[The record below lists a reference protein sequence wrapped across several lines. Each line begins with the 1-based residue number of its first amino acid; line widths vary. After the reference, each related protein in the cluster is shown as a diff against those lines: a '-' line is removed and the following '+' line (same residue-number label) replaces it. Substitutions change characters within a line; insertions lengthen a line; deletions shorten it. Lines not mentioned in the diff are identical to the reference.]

1 MHLLPYAQHLETE
14 VNRAF
19 LPLSVCRRVVNTL
32 CLLCTSVA
40 ALSRH
45 RVCPCF
51 AQLPVYIGVSDT
63 NLVQG
68 HVGTT
73 NVDILSRMWYPVQI
87 KCAFDIWLRGDGPTP
102 RLDPHSS
109 PVRRPQGPS
118 VHNNRICR
126 NAGSTACFH
135 FRTETEDIGN
145 FSSVLQVAAW
155 YRKNTFQNS
164 NELN

>member
-1 MHLLPYAQHLETE
+1 MDTHI
-14 VNRAF
+14 
-19 LPLSVCRRVVNTL
+19 LSASSAICAASRNGGQPGVFACLSRRVVNTL

-45 RVCPCF
+45 RVCPGF
-51 AQLPVYIGVSDT
+51 AQLPVNIWVSDT
-63 NLVQG
+63 NLVHGQK
-68 HVGTT
+68 GTT
-73 NVDILSRMWYPVQI
+73 NLDILFRMWYPVQI

-109 PVRRPQGPS
+109 PVRVRRPQGPS

-155 YRKNTFQNS
+155 YR
-164 NELN
+164 